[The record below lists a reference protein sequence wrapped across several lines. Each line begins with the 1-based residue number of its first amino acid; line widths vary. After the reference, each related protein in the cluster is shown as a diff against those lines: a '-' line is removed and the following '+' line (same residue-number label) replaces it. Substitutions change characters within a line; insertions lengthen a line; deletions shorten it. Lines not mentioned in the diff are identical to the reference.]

1 MARYDLMND
10 SVRAQREADLAAYYD
25 TEVRDRA
32 DRPLPPRRVAQR
44 DAFLTQVKEERL
56 NSVLEIGSGPGR
68 DGEAFVAA
76 GLTYTGIDLAP
87 ESVNACRSLGLDAH
101 VGSVL
106 DLPFEDAAFD
116 AGWTMSTLLHV
127 ANEDLSVALA
137 EIVRVLR
144 PQSPLAIGLWGDKTV
159 SESAW
164 NGDRD
169 FGPPRFFSIRTDD
182 VLREE
187 LQQRATIEKWM
198 TWPGDGS
205 MHYQWALLRT
215 PA

>member
-1 MARYDLMND
+1 MEDFAR
-10 SVRAQREADLAAYYD
+10 SQREADLVAYYD
-25 TEVRDRA
+25 AEVRDRI
-32 DRPLPPRRVAQR
+32 DRPLPPHRLAQR
-44 DAFLTQVKEERL
+44 DAFLNQVKGEGL
-56 NSVLEIGSGPGR
+56 KSVVEIGSGPGR

-76 GLTYTGIDLAP
+76 GLTYTGVDLAP
-87 ESVNACRSLGLDAH
+87 ESVKACRSLGLDAQ

-106 DLPFEDAAFD
+106 QLPFEDAAFD

-127 ANEDLSVALA
+127 ANEDLWAALA

-144 PQSPLAIGLWGDKTV
+144 PQSPLAIGLWGDKV
-159 SESAW
+159 VRESTW
-164 NGDRD
+164 DGDRD

-182 VLREE
+182 VLRGE
-187 LQQRATIEKWM
+187 LQKHGTIESWM
-198 TWPGDGS
+198 TWDDGGP

>member
-1 MARYDLMND
+1 MND
-10 SVRAQREADLAAYYD
+10 SVRTQREADLAAYYD
-25 TEVRDRA
+25 TEVRDRS

-44 DAFLTQVKEERL
+44 DAFLTQLKKEGL
-56 NSVLEIGSGPGR
+56 KSVLEVGSGPGR

-76 GLTYTGIDLAP
+76 GLTYTGVDLAP
-87 ESVNACRSLGLDAH
+87 ESVNACRSIGLDAH

-106 DLPFEDAAFD
+106 HLPFDDAAFD

-127 ANEDLSVALA
+127 ANEDLSAALA

-159 SESAW
+159 SESPW
-164 NGDRD
+164 NGDRA

-187 LQQRATIEKWM
+187 LQQHATIEKWM

>member
-1 MARYDLMND
+1 MND
-10 SVRAQREADLAAYYD
+10 SVRTQREADLVAYYD

-32 DRPLPPRRVAQR
+32 DRALPPRRVAQR
-44 DAFLTQVKEERL
+44 DAFLTKLKEERL
-56 NSVLEIGSGPGR
+56 SSVLEIGSGPGR

-76 GLTYTGIDLAP
+76 GLTYTGVDLAP

-106 DLPFEDAAFD
+106 RLPFEDSAFD

-127 ANEDLSVALA
+127 ANEDLSPALA

-144 PQSPLAIGLWGDKTV
+144 PGSPLAIGLWGDKTS
-159 SESAW
+159 SESPW
-164 NGDRD
+164 SGDRD

-187 LQQRATIEKWM
+187 LQQHATIEQWM
-198 TWPGDGS
+198 TWQGSES

>member
-1 MARYDLMND
+1 MND
-10 SVRAQREADLAAYYD
+10 AVRTQREFDLAAYYD

-32 DRPLPPRRVAQR
+32 DRPLPRRRVAQR
-44 DAFLTQVKEERL
+44 AAFLTQVKEEGL

-76 GLTYTGIDLAP
+76 GLTYAGIDLAP

-144 PQSPLAIGLWGDKTV
+144 PQSPLAIGLWGDETV
-159 SESAW
+159 SESPW

-187 LQQRATIEKWM
+187 LQQHATIEKWM